1 MNEQKGKLI
10 VIEGIDG
17 AGKTVQWN
25 MLTQKLESTGY
36 EVETVD
42 FPQYGRT
49 TAAIIDNYLVR
60 EVYGKAMEVSP
71 YAASVF
77 YAIDRFDLSF
87 RMHKWLK
94 KGKILVSNRYVSS
107 NGGHQGGKITDSEE
121 LKEFLHWLYDLEYN
135 KFGIP
140 KPDINVFLD
149 IPLEI
154 SEQLTEA
161 RGKRD
166 AHESDKDHLA
176 NAYRAYHAMIK
187 EFPNDFAVIGCVE
200 NGRILPPEKIHESV
214 WKVVSEKLG
223 L

>member
-1 MNEQKGKLI
+1 MDSKKGKLI

-25 MLTQKLESTGY
+25 LLTKRLEVQGY
-36 EVETVD
+36 DVETVD

-60 EVYGKAMEVSP
+60 EVYGRANDVSP

-87 RMHKWLK
+87 RMRKWLE
-94 KGKILVSNRYVSS
+94 KGKILVSNRYVPS
-107 NGGHQGGKITDSEE
+107 NGGHQGGKIKDENE
-121 LKEFLHWLYDLEYN
+121 LRNFLHWLYDLEYK

-140 KPDINVFLD
+140 VPDINVFLNV
-149 IPLEI
+149 PLEI
-154 SEQLTEA
+154 SEQLTVP

-166 AHESDKDHLA
+166 SHEGDPEHLK
-176 NAYRAYHAMIK
+176 NAYNSYHAMIR
-187 EFPNDFAVIGCVE
+187 EFPEDFAVIECVKD
-200 NGRILPPEKIHESV
+200 GTLLSPEEIHEKV
-214 WKVVSEKLG
+214 WKAVSEKLG

>member
-1 MNEQKGKLI
+1 MNEKKGKLI

-25 MLTQKLESTGY
+25 MLTQKLEADGY
-36 EVETVD
+36 DVETVD
-42 FPQYGRT
+42 FPQYGRA

-60 EVYGKAMEVSP
+60 EVYVP
-71 YAASVF
+71 
-77 YAIDRFDLSF
+77 
-87 RMHKWLK
+87 
-94 KGKILVSNRYVSS
+94 S
-107 NGGHQGGKITDSEE
+107 NGGHQGGKIKDPEE
-121 LKEFLHWLYDLEYN
+121 LKKFLHWLYDLEYN

-154 SEQLTEA
+154 SEQLTES

-166 AHESDKDHLA
+166 AHESDPDHLA
-176 NAYRAYHAMIK
+176 NAYRSYHAMIK
-187 EFPNDFAVIGCVE
+187 EFPDDFAVIHCVE
-200 NGRILPPEKIHESV
+200 NGKILPPEEIHESV
-214 WKVVSEKLG
+214 WKAVSEKLG

>member
-1 MNEQKGKLI
+1 MEQKKGKLI

-25 MLTQKLESTGY
+25 MLTKRLEDGGY
-36 EVETVD
+36 DVETVD
-42 FPQYGRT
+42 FPQYGRA

-60 EVYGKAMEVSP
+60 EVYGKAGDVSP

-87 RMHKWLK
+87 KMHKWLK
-94 KGKILVSNRYVSS
+94 KGKLLVANRYFPS
-107 NGGHQGGKITDSEE
+107 NGGHQGGKIKDPEK
-121 LKEFLHWLYDLEYN
+121 LREFLLWLYDLEYN

-140 KPDINVFLD
+140 KPDINVFLNV
-149 IPLEI
+149 PLEI
-154 SEQLTEA
+154 SEQLTVQ

-166 AHESDKDHLA
+166 AHESDPDHLT

-187 EFPNDFAVIGCVE
+187 EFPEDFAVIQCVE
-200 NGRILPPEKIHESV
+200 NGQILSPEIIHEKV
-214 WKVVSEKLG
+214 WKAVSEKLG

>member
-1 MNEQKGKLI
+1 MNEKKGKLI

-25 MLTQKLESTGY
+25 MLTQKLEADGY
-36 EVETVD
+36 DVETVD
-42 FPQYGRT
+42 FPQYGRA

-60 EVYGKAMEVSP
+60 EVYGKASDVSP
-71 YAASVF
+71 YIASNF
-77 YAIDRFDLSF
+77 YATDRFDLSF
-87 RMHKWLK
+87 RMRKWLE
-94 KGKILVSNRYVSS
+94 KGKILVSNRYVPS
-107 NGGHQGGKITDSEE
+107 NGGHQVGKIKDPEE
-121 LKEFLHWLYDLEYN
+121 LKKFLHWLYDLEYN

-154 SEQLTEA
+154 SEQLTES

-166 AHESDKDHLA
+166 AHESDPDHLA
-176 NAYRAYHAMIK
+176 NAYRSYHAMIK
-187 EFPNDFAVIGCVE
+187 EFPDDFAVIHCVE
-200 NGRILPPEKIHESV
+200 NGKILPPEEIHESV
-214 WKVVSEKLG
+214 WKAVSEKLG